1 MTKSLETRIHCN
13 VCSHKTQHVQ
23 LHEHRQHGSEEVAPD
38 FSVDWSEHYVMYECC
53 GCREV
58 VVRRRTYFSEWDP
71 GEFKE
76 AYYPPRIARRLP
88 VWRAYLSDDLV
99 QMLEEVYGA
108 LQADSRSLAMM
119 GARALVD
126 MVILNEVGDVGSFVQ
141 KLDFLEAKGILSTRQ
156 RDILAAALDVGNAAA
171 HRGHR
176 PKEEHVQHVMEIV
189 ENLLHQTTLGSLA
202 KELKKATPKRKRK
215 TKKSKAGKKANT

>member
-1 MTKSLETRIHCN
+1 
-13 VCSHKTQHVQ
+13 V
-23 LHEHRQHGSEEVAPD
+23 HEHRQHDSEDVATD
-38 FSVDWSEHYVMYECC
+38 FSVDWSDYYVMYECG
-53 GCREV
+53 GCQDV
-58 VVRRRTYFSEWDP
+58 VVRRRSYFSEWDH

-88 VWRAYLSDDLV
+88 AWKDQLSDDLI

-108 LQADSRSLAMM
+108 LHGDSRSLAMM

-126 MVILNEVGDVGSFVQ
+126 MVILNEVGDVGTFVQ
-141 KLDFLEAKGILSTRQ
+141 KLNALETKGILSAQQ
-156 RDILAAALDVGNAAA
+156 REILAAALDVGNAAA

-176 PKEEHVQHVMEIV
+176 PQSEHVQHVMEIV

-202 KELKKATPKRKRK
+202 KELENATPKRKK
-215 TKKSKAGKKANT
+215 KVKKSKAKKKGST